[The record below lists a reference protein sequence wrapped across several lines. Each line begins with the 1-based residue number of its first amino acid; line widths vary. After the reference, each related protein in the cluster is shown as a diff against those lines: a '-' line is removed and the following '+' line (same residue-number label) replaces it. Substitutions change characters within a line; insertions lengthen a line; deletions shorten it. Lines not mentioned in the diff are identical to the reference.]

1 MRVGDKKL
9 KFSHASKFLALAAS
23 LALPGCA
30 ILPAA
35 GPTVRQLEASVPDP
49 VESGVL
55 VVNIDD
61 AVIDVLA
68 HAPGDSFSGSF
79 VNRRPASELRIG
91 PGVVLQI
98 SIWEAGGS
106 GLFGPS
112 GLGGGPTGGEKG
124 SPGAGAAA
132 PQLGSHGSAL
142 QPVVVSREGFVV
154 VPFAGRIQA
163 SGSTPDQVRQ
173 RVENALRD
181 KAIQPQVMVALAS
194 NGANVATVGGEV
206 GRAGIV
212 PLSLRGDRLLDALA
226 AAGGARFPAYET
238 YVRVT
243 RKGRGATVQLQRI
256 VDNSSENIY
265 VQPGDEIYVSRVTQ
279 TYTAFGAAG
288 KVGQY
293 PFENPT
299 LSLAEAVAKAGGLVD
314 QTADPE
320 GVFLF
325 RHEYARVADK
335 LDSSHK
341 IAGLARVPVVYKLN
355 LREANGYFRAQNFH
369 MRDKDIVLVANAEGA
384 QLVKF
389 FLLLRGVTGAIS
401 DLKSTGVRLN

>member
-1 MRVGDKKL
+1 MTSFRNSSRARTL
-9 KFSHASKFLALAAS
+9 SALALCI
-23 LALPGCA
+23 ALPGCA
-30 ILPAA
+30 ILPAS
-35 GPTVRQLEASVPDP
+35 GPTVRELEASVPDP

-61 AVIDVLA
+61 HVIDILA

-79 VNRRPASELRIG
+79 ANRRPASELRIG
-91 PGVVLQI
+91 PGDVLQI

-124 SPGAGAAA
+124 QAGAGASQ

-142 QPVVVSREGFVV
+142 QPVIVSREGFVT
-154 VPFAGRIQA
+154 VPFAGRIPA

-173 RVENALRD
+173 RIENALRD

-206 GRAGIV
+206 TRAGVV
-212 PLSLRGDRLLDALA
+212 PLSLRGDRVLDVVA

-238 YVRVT
+238 FVRVT
-243 RKGRGATVQLQRI
+243 RKGRGATVLLQRV

-265 VQPGDEIYVSRVTQ
+265 VQPGDEIYISRLTQ
-279 TYTAFGAAG
+279 TFTAFGAAG
-288 KVGQY
+288 KIGQY
-293 PFENPT
+293 AFDAPS
-299 LSLAEAVAKAGGLVD
+299 LSMAEAIAKAGGLLD

-325 RHEYARVADK
+325 RQEYRGVADS
-335 LDSSHK
+335 LDPNHRA
-341 IAGLARVPVVYKLN
+341 AGLSRIPVVYKLN
-355 LREANGYFRAQNFH
+355 LRDANGYFRAQNFPV
-369 MRDKDIVLVANAEGA
+369 RDKDIVLVATATGS
-384 QLVKF
+384 QLAKF
-389 FLLLRGVTGAIS
+389 FVLVRGITGSIADIKSAGTLRAP
-401 DLKSTGVRLN
+401 